1 MPAMQPRGICMVHL
15 TESEQEN
22 TSHIFIEPVCFIE
35 KKTEALRGGW
45 DLPLGTV
52 TESGGEPGP
61 QTPQAVFSA
70 HTTLTCHLLCCC
82 SPLSVAKALSGM
94 ERFA

>member
-70 HTTLTCHLLCCC
+70 HTTLTCHLLCCY
-82 SPLSVAKALSGM
+82 SPLSVAKALSEM
-94 ERFA
+94 ERCA